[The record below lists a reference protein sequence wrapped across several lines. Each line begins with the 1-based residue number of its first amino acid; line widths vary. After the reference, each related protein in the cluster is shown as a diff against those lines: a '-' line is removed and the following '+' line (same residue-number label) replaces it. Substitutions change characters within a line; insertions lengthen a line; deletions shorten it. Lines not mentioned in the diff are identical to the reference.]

1 MHIVYL
7 ALGTNLGDRVANLR
21 AARDALPPAV
31 VVEACSSIYETPPW
45 GYTEQPA
52 FLNQVLR
59 GRTRRLP
66 QSLLAYLKRTEN
78 QLGRQ
83 KSFLYGPRLIDIDI
97 LYYDQL
103 VLQSESL
110 TIPHPHM
117 AQRAFVCVPL
127 AEIAPNLRHP
137 VLGVTSQELL
147 SGLDINGVTLYAE
160 T

>member
-45 GYTEQPA
+45 GYTEQSA

-83 KSFLYGPRLIDIDI
+83 KSFRYGPRLIDIDI

-160 T
+160 A

>member
-21 AARDALPPAV
+21 AARDALPPVV

-59 GRTRRLP
+59 GCTRRLP

-83 KSFLYGPRLIDIDI
+83 KSFHYGPRLIDIDI

-160 T
+160 A